1 MTIEKGKEWGRLV
14 SQPRG
19 GEPVVGDLA
28 RELGVEPI
36 STTQRIVVAWRE
48 LPLDLLDVTCV
59 LEGGSQSRFT
69 TSTHV
74 TCGRP
79 WGGEYCIVSSTSF
92 VAGRRIFDRAHP
104 NDGRLDWLR
113 FTQNMNLRQRL
124 AFRRRTGVGTHL
136 PHPDVHTGTGTYFEA
151 NFRRPVTVRAAHTA
165 VRRVVSLSVTV
176 VPDGSLT
183 HIPAGDG
190 EVGQPDVL

>member
-1 MTIEKGKEWGRLV
+1 MTIEKGKEWGHLV
-14 SQPRG
+14 PHPRG

-28 RELGVEPI
+28 RELGVESI
-36 STTQRIVVAWRE
+36 STKQRNVVTWRE

-59 LEGGSQSRFT
+59 LEDGAQTRFT
-69 TSTHV
+69 TPTHV

-79 WGGEYCIVSSTSF
+79 WGGEYCVVSSTSF
-92 VAGRRIFDRAHP
+92 VEGRRVFDRAHP

-113 FTQNMNLRQRL
+113 FTQNMSLRQRL
-124 AFRRRTGVGTHL
+124 EFRRRTRIGTHL
-136 PHPDVHTGTGTYFEA
+136 PHPEVHTGTGTFFEA
-151 NFRRPVTVRAAHTA
+151 KFRRPVTLHAAHTRI
-165 VRRVVSLSVTV
+165 RRVLGLSVTV
-176 VPDGSLT
+176 LPDGSLA